1 MKDPTSREAADQLG
15 ISVQRWHR
23 LAERFQLKA
32 TRELPGLRGA
42 KFWRPQDVRTVG
54 RFLAA
59 EQPDDV
65 EVAS

>member
-1 MKDPTSREAADQLG
+1 MKDPTSKEAADQLG

-23 LAERFQLKA
+23 LAERYQLKP

-42 KFWRPQDVRTVG
+42 KFWREQDVRFVA
-54 RFLAA
+54 RVIEARA
-59 EQPDDV
+59 